1 MKQYRLWR
9 WQGRPYQLHRV
20 YWWYYPDA
28 GPFEAA
34 NTDDIREGGAYGPFE
49 STEEAWASWQVEVG
63 PDVYWASPWTPQM
76 TTAKNQER
84 KSRERVIKEVI
95 AHQSKHRREQQEQL
109 RLMIG
114 LAVIV
119 LMMAVLAFG
128 AARTVKPIDGRSGQY
143 CLVRANGNFDFDQ
156 CVTRVPR

>member
-34 NTDDIREGGAYGPFE
+34 DTDDIREGGAYGPFE
-49 STEEAWASWQVEVG
+49 SAEDAWASWQVEVG

-76 TTAKNQER
+76 TTARNQDR
-84 KSRERVIKEVI
+84 KFRDKIIQEVI
-95 AHQSKHRREQQEQL
+95 VHQSKRRREQQKQL
-109 RLMIG
+109 RLLTG
-114 LAVIV
+114 LILVI
-119 LMMAVLAFG
+119 LMLATLTFG
-128 AARTVKPIDGRSGQY
+128 VTRTISTIDGRSGQY
-143 CLVRANGNFDFDQ
+143 CLITARGGIDYDQ